1 MENLKPTPAYVRM
14 SPAEEGALWRQRFFE
29 AQVGMERY
37 LVEAYG
43 HEAIETWVPVRAQ
56 ILRQLDESAPDLDD
70 VAAWKERFFR
80 TQALLEKYLVEH
92 HGLADMQRWTDA
104 IGQVFKSVE
113 PDRGG
118 GAADVAIRFAK
129 QAHLY
134 GSAYEI
140 PQIGSDFAEVR
151 LTHCA
156 IWDYREQARR
166 RGVQLTLSSPCIYCT
181 KATLSNMAAKG
192 FAANYELLKRGDEH
206 GCVWMVSKV

>member
-1 MENLKPTPAYVRM
+1 M
-14 SPAEEGALWRQRFFE
+14 SLAEEGALWRQRFFE

-37 LVEAYG
+37 LIETYG
-43 HEAIETWVPVRAQ
+43 QEAIATWIPVRAL
-56 ILRQLDESAPDLDD
+56 ILSQLDASSPALDD
-70 VAAWKERFFR
+70 VKAWQERFFR

-92 HGLADMQRWTDA
+92 HGLEDLQRWTDA
-104 IGQVFKSVE
+104 IGQVFRQVE

-134 GSAYEI
+134 GSQYEI
-140 PQIGSDFAEVR
+140 TRLGRNHAEVR
-151 LTHCA
+151 LDHCA

-192 FAANYELLKRGDEH
+192 FAAEFELMERGDEH
-206 GCVWMVSKV
+206 GCRWTITRS